1 MTSERREVPA
11 RRGPR
16 PVVGADR
23 SPAAPSRGLLGLS
36 GLSGLSGLLGLLV
49 AVLMATSVSGVAP
62 ARAAGPAGGVGG
74 VAQLGRTAVLD
85 ALGVPTLPAE
95 YVVLVDTS
103 ASMSRGGLYG
113 PVRSTLSSFVA
124 SLDPADR
131 LSVVGF
137 DEVPQVAFSG
147 PAANARSAIGRL
159 PATATG
165 ASTDIGAALST
176 AIDLL
181 DHPDAARSGAV
192 ILLTD
197 GRHQPPVNSPF
208 PAETGRPWTDLA
220 ERARTRLAGR
230 DIAGYAFA
238 LDNADAGR
246 AGATLLRSVL
256 PATTVLAL
264 PPGQLP
270 QYLSRVQQHA
280 RAQKAAELLADDVRG
295 PVVTVGWRW
304 ASAGRTL
311 ADVDPTAGTGTVEV
325 TVTSTARRLPVE
337 LTGVRVVSTDPS
349 VSIATPATPAAGT
362 PGGGLPERIALAPGQ
377 RRVYQVPVSLSPR
390 TGGAVRRSHRVDG
403 GLSLMSTVDS
413 PWRTVLTSEFGLR
426 MDPAPRGASTRVH
439 GSVAAGWNPA
449 AIAEIVVLVA
459 LVLLFAL
466 GFIDR
471 RRPRL
476 RGVLAA
482 EAADGRLDRVAMR
495 GRRLHL
501 GPERDD
507 DVVVPGTGSV
517 HGRRMGRG
525 RLAAGARPTGRAGRD
540 RIDLVIDYQPP
551 GITGLPPLVLRPGES
566 RGHGDV
572 TFTYTLP
579 GQPIGPADTAVFPA
593 ADHPGDGDP
602 GAHGP
607 YPDGPSPGG
616 PFADDRFPRAGG
628 FTSSP

>member
-1 MTSERREVPA
+1 M
-11 RRGPR
+11 
-16 PVVGADR
+16 PVL
-23 SPAAPSRGLLGLS
+23 PML
-36 GLSGLSGLLGLLV
+36 
-49 AVLMATSVSGVAP
+49 LMAILLALVPGNPSA
-62 ARAAGPAGGVGG
+62 ARAAGPGTAAGDGDVAGGGDVAGAAGAGG

-113 PVRSTLSSFVA
+113 PVRSTLTSFAA

-147 PAANARSAIGRL
+147 SAANARSAIGRL

-176 AIDLL
+176 AVDLL

-197 GRHQPPVNSPF
+197 GRHQPPANSPF

-220 ERARTRLAGR
+220 ERVRTRLAGR

-256 PATTVLAL
+256 PTTTVLAL
-264 PPGQLP
+264 PPDQLP
-270 QYLSRVQQHA
+270 EYLSRVQQHA
-280 RAQKAAELLADDVRG
+280 RARKAAELLAADVRG

-304 ASAGRTL
+304 ALAGRTL
-311 ADVDPTAGTGTVEV
+311 DDVDPTAGAGSVEV

-337 LTGVRVVSTDPS
+337 LIGARVVSVDPS
-349 VSIATPATPAAGT
+349 LTITTPAVGAMAAGAL
-362 PGGGLPERIALAPGQ
+362 GGGLPERIVLAPGE
-377 RRVYQVPVSLSPR
+377 RRVYQVPVGWSAR

-403 GLSLMSTVDS
+403 GLRLETTVDS
-413 PWRTVLTSEFGLR
+413 PWRAVLTSEFGLR
-426 MDPAPRGASTRVH
+426 MDPASRGSVTRVH
-439 GSVAAGWNPA
+439 GSAAAGWNPA
-449 AIAEIVVLVA
+449 AIVEIIVLVM
-459 LVLLFAL
+459 LVVMFAL
-466 GFIDR
+466 GFLDR

-495 GRRLHL
+495 GRRLRL

-507 DVVVPGTGSV
+507 DVAVPGTGSLR
-517 HGRRMGRG
+517 GRRSGRG
-525 RLAAGARPTGRAGRD
+525 RSGRGRPAGGAPAAGRAGRD

-551 GITGLPPLVLRPGES
+551 GITGLPPLVLRPGDT

-572 TFTYTLP
+572 TFTYELP
-579 GQPIGPADTAVFPA
+579 GQLARTAGPNPLPA
-593 ADHPGDGDP
+593 ADDP
-602 GAHGP
+602 
-607 YPDGPSPGG
+607 
-616 PFADDRFPRAGG
+616 FPRDDG

>member
-1 MTSERREVPA
+1 LPVLLILLMAVAATLVP
-11 RRGPR
+11 
-16 PVVGADR
+16 VGAD
-23 SPAAPSRGLLGLS
+23 A
-36 GLSGLSGLLGLLV
+36 
-49 AVLMATSVSGVAP
+49 
-62 ARAAGPAGGVGG
+62 ARAAGPGTPPAADAGGDAAGG
-74 VAQLGRTAVLD
+74 GGADDGGGAVQLGRAAVLD
-85 ALGVPTLPAE
+85 ALGVPTRPAE

-103 ASMSRGGLYG
+103 ASMSQGGLYG
-113 PVRSTLSSFVA
+113 PVRSTLTSFAA

-147 PAANARSAIGRL
+147 SAADARSAIGRL

-181 DHPDAARSGAV
+181 DHPDPARSGAV

-197 GRHQPPVNSPF
+197 GRHQPPAGSPF

-264 PPGQLP
+264 PPDQLP
-270 QYLSRVQQHA
+270 EYLSRVQQHA
-280 RAQKAAELLADDVRG
+280 RAGKAAELLADDVRG

-304 ASAGRTL
+304 AMAGHTL
-311 ADVDPTAGTGTVEV
+311 DDVDPIAGTGSVEV

-337 LTGVRVVSTDPS
+337 LTGARVVATDPALT
-349 VSIATPATPAAGT
+349 IATAAVGAMAGGAT
-362 PGGGLPERIALAPGQ
+362 GGGLPERIVLAPGQ
-377 RRVYQVPVSLSPR
+377 RRVYQVPVTWSAR

-403 GLSLMSTVDS
+403 GLRLAGTVDS
-413 PWRTVLTSEFGLR
+413 PWRTVLTTEFGLR
-426 MDPAPRGASTRVH
+426 LDPAPRGASARVH

-449 AIAEIVVLVA
+449 AVVEIAVLVVLASA
-459 LVLLFAL
+459 LAL
-466 GFIDR
+466 GFLDR

-495 GRRLHL
+495 GRRLRL

-507 DVVVPGTGSV
+507 DVAVPGTGSV
-517 HGRRMGRG
+517 RGRRPGRG
-525 RLAAGARPTGRAGRD
+525 RSAAGATAAGATAAGRAGGRD
-540 RIDLVIDYQPP
+540 RIELVIDYQPP
-551 GITGLPPLVLRPGES
+551 GITGLPPLVLRPGDA

-572 TFTYTLP
+572 TFTYELP
-579 GQPIGPADTAVFPA
+579 GQPADPAY
-593 ADHPGDGDP
+593 PG
-602 GAHGP
+602 
-607 YPDGPSPGG
+607 S
-616 PFADDRFPRAGG
+616 
-628 FTSSP
+628 